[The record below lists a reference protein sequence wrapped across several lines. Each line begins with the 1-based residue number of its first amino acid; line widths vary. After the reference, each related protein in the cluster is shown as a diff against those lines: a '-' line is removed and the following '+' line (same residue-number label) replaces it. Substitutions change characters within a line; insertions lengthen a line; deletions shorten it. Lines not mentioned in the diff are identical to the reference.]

1 MILTY
6 LKFLKLFSWTFVFIF
21 TNFFWVCLFPRNFW
35 PTKESRK
42 IEKIIFFLVRILRG
56 FWPKKNFFLDFFWFF
71 FKNINY
77 GGSLYKRTDM
87 NTSSIWTLVRSK
99 FQVLSILYKFDKKKW
114 LCLFPIFLWY
124 CIYIQYSK
132 NDDLYIYKKIFMGNR
147 QTKFVFVKT

>member
-1 MILTY
+1 M
-6 LKFLKLFSWTFVFIF
+6 K
-21 TNFFWVCLFPRNFW
+21 FFWKKKGGDAQKTRFFCPKNRVFLNKKSIFPPKNRLFLP
-35 PTKESRK
+35 
-42 IEKIIFFLVRILRG
+42 
-56 FWPKKNFFLDFFWFF
+56 KNFFLTKKSIFFWFL

-147 QTKFVFVKT
+147 QTKYFFVKT